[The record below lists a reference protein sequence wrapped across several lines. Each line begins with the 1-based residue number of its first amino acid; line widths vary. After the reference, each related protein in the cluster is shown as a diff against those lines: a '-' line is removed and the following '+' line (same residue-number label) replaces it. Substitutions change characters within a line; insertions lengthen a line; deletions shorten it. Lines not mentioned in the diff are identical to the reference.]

1 VTLED
6 NGRGIMPGYMH
17 GYPAAN
23 GRREKRVLVP
33 AGSVLFYDHNILH
46 RATYS
51 TTPERG
57 LYLNDRQRC

>member
-1 VTLED
+1 
-6 NGRGIMPGYMH
+6 MPGYMH
-17 GYPAAN
+17 GACYAAAN

-51 TTPERG
+51 TTPQRG